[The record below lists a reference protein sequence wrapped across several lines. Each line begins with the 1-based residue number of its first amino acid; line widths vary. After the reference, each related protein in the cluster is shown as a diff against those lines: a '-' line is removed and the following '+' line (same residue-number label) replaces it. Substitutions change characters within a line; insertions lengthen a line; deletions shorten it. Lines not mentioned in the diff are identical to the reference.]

1 MTLRTLTGKKRPPIR
16 RPWGRSTPTRS
27 RGRVADGGPAAST
40 TGERFRAN
48 AGKGSLA
55 ALPWALALLGA
66 SAVLAATTVIG
77 R

>member
-1 MTLRTLTGKKRPPIR
+1 MTERTLSGRKRPPIR
-16 RPWGRSTPTRS
+16 RPYGRSTPARS
-27 RGRVADGGPAAST
+27 RPRTADRGPAAPT

>member
-1 MTLRTLTGKKRPPIR
+1 MTERTATGKRRPPIR
-16 RPWGRSTPTRS
+16 SPYVRSALPH
-27 RGRVADGGPAAST
+27 
-40 TGERFRAN
+40 GERFGVN

-66 SAVLAATTVIG
+66 SAVLAAATVIG

>member
-1 MTLRTLTGKKRPPIR
+1 MTERTLTGKKRPPIR
-16 RPWGRSTPTRS
+16 RPYGRSTPTRT
-27 RGRVADGGPAAST
+27 RARVAVAPT
-40 TGERFRAN
+40 PGERFRAN